1 MNNLPQSISKLLNVS
16 ESSDY
21 KDDSI
26 LQSIKKLIG
35 ITEEY
40 THFDMNI
47 IIHINTAFMV
57 LNQLGVGPKDGFYIS
72 DETTTWNEYD
82 AGLVNIETIK
92 TYVYLRVRLLFDP
105 PSSSIINEIINKQIL
120 ELEYRLNV
128 SAESKNS

>member
-57 LNQLGVGPKDGFYIS
+57 LNQLGVGPKDGFYIR

-105 PSSSIINEIINKQIL
+105 PSSSKITEIINKQIL

>member
-1 MNNLPQSISKLLNVS
+1 MSNLPQSVSKLLNIS

-26 LQSIKKLIG
+26 LQTIKKLIG

-40 THFDMNI
+40 TPFDMNI
-47 IIHINTAFMV
+47 IIHINTAFMI
-57 LNQLGVGPKDGFYIS
+57 LNQLGVGPKDGFCIS

-82 AGLVNIETIK
+82 AGLVNIGTIK

-105 PSSSIINEIINKQIL
+105 PSSSTINEIINKQIL

-128 SAESKNS
+128 SAESKNG